1 MNYNK
6 PKDDETLERL
16 NRELVQPIPL
26 EDLKVS
32 FIAPTHR
39 HLDFFLGRV
48 YQYHLSRG
56 YIPLLASR
64 FTSLL
69 SIGFTLLFSTFLIA
83 FVNWNNLIECA
94 YDRGICSQLSI
105 WRSVSEILHSSSIIF
120 ISVYFIIFSLYG
132 VWNLVTLGYE
142 IQDYNQVRTFYREK
156 LEIDDHRLREWEW
169 GGILRLCIDKL
180 EPNKEPKEKG
190 SFTASGDRQKGSLG
204 VSVLDYTS
212 RMLRVEN
219 YITALLNAQTRE
231 ETTAEPVLDLSYKSF
246 DLFGMTVEW
255 SIWWCIFLS
264 GGIFTP
270 TARLHK
276 EDIKP
281 EALRSRIWYTSI
293 LFAFL
298 MPFLLLFMMM
308 MFILKQLDRFS
319 NSNLEL
325 YRASSRE
332 CSLRTKWMLRE
343 YNELQETHTRRLQQ
357 ASSDADQYLNH
368 FTNPLTET
376 LGRFVGF
383 VSGSIVGVL
392 LVLTLVDSNILLY
405 ITLGEKTLV
414 WHLALWSAILTL
426 SRLFVS
432 KTKQSKS
439 ESIETIHQDFRTL
452 AKSMKWC
459 KKEWQ
464 HRAHTEEVYHDV
476 SMMFPPSIVLFCRE
490 LVATF
495 LTPWTLYTRF
505 YPKANQ
511 ISEFIIQS
519 TRCIPS
525 IGDVCYHST
534 LQIHDEE
541 EQLVID
547 IHSEHPSSGLYCSKF
562 IEPKSKLQ
570 QSTLSFIKQY
580 PDESFIKDLEE
591 SFMPTATNSMI
602 DSFVPEKANMSF
614 STSDSIVFTRPR
626 KVPFCLSTKAV
637 KELRFSTF
645 ESILEESFNYEE

>member
-1 MNYNK
+1 MNK
-6 PKDDETLERL
+6 PKEDETLERL

-32 FIAPTHR
+32 FITPTHR

-56 YIPLLASR
+56 YTPLLATR
-64 FTSLL
+64 ITSLL
-69 SIGFTLLFSTFLIA
+69 SISFTLLFSTFLIT
-83 FVNWNNLIECA
+83 FVNWNNLIDCA
-94 YDRGICSQLSI
+94 YDRGVCSQLSI
-105 WRSVSEILHSSSIIF
+105 WRSMTEILHSSSIVF
-120 ISVYFIIFSLYG
+120 ISVYFSLFSLYWL
-132 VWNLVTLGYE
+132 WNLVTLGYE

-156 LEIDDHRLREWEW
+156 LCIDDHRLREWEW
-169 GGILRLCIDKL
+169 GDILRLCIEHL
-180 EPNKEPKEKG
+180 EPKHSTKN
-190 SFTASGDRQKGSLG
+190 ASSL
-204 VSVLDYTS
+204 SVLDYTS

-219 YITALLNAQTRE
+219 YITALLNAQYKTSE
-231 ETTAEPVLDLSYKSF
+231 NTVEPVLDLLFSKEPGSF

-293 LFAFL
+293 LFALL
-298 MPFLLLFMMM
+298 MPFLLLFMTM

-319 NSNLEL
+319 NSNSEL

-392 LVLTLVDSNILLY
+392 LVLTLIDSNILLY

-432 KTKQSKS
+432 KTKQPNGVRTIQEA

-505 YPKANQ
+505 YPKADQ

-541 EQLVID
+541 EQLIMD
-547 IHSEHPSSGLYCSKF
+547 IHREHPSSGLYCSKF

-580 PDESFIKDLEE
+580 PDELFIKDLEA

-602 DSFVPEKANMSF
+602 DSFSPKEGNMSF
-614 STSDSIVFTRPR
+614 STSDSIVFTRP
-626 KVPFCLSTKAV
+626 K